1 MDRNVQ
7 FEAEIRVGIK
17 FSILESRSRNTR
29 RSVVLKSIR
38 SCPSAATFAKSKP
51 VLHLPRRL
59 KSDMVASMSGIL
71 ATRRGQGSAFATR
84 LICAM
89 TAGSGPYL
97 VTRREDG
104 YGDVFPLQAGQRITL
119 GRANTNR
126 IVLKDELCSRE
137 HAEVYF
143 AAGNWHLRD
152 LKSLNG
158 TRVGAEPLVGC
169 RLGACARR

>member
-1 MDRNVQ
+1 
-7 FEAEIRVGIK
+7 
-17 FSILESRSRNTR
+17 
-29 RSVVLKSIR
+29 
-38 SCPSAATFAKSKP
+38 
-51 VLHLPRRL
+51 
-59 KSDMVASMSGIL
+59 MVAVAVGVH
-71 ATRRGQGSAFATR
+71 RKRGRPRSAFLDSIT
-84 LICAM
+84 AM

-104 YGDVFPLQAGQRITL
+104 YGDVYPLQAGQRITL

-143 AAGNWHLRD
+143 AEGRWCVRD

-158 TRVGAEPLVGC
+158 TRINNDPLLDADWELAAGDE
-169 RLGACARR
+169 